1 VSVLPSTSAWN
12 AYRRA
17 AGPIPTVALAWNLY
31 GTGIESMGRDGKP
44 ELVEVGRPGRDQL
57 LIRVDAVGLCFSDVK
72 LLRLGGDHP
81 KLYGR
86 DLREAPTRL
95 GHETSVTVLAVG
107 DDLVDRFRPGQR
119 LAIQPDIYVD
129 GRSTAYGY
137 TIPGG
142 LIEAHLIGPEVL
154 AADDGAYVSEVDPS
168 LGYAETALTEPWACV
183 EASYTQRR
191 RLEPLVGGRMLV
203 VAGPESR
210 RDYEFGRALADA
222 GTLTVV
228 GASAPL
234 REAMLASADPAHTT
248 FAGSLSDPNAAGPFD
263 DVILLDPR
271 RAADVSTAADR
282 LAFRGVLNIVS
293 DAALDGDVEIDIG
306 RIHYH
311 YTAYVGTRGPDVTA
325 AYGEA
330 RNRAE
335 LRPGG
340 VAVVVGAGGPMGQMH
355 VERAL
360 TLANG
365 PRSVLA
371 VDLDEDRLTAAAA
384 KLQPV
389 ADRTG
394 RPLVVETLGPGP
406 DALASAVR
414 RVTGGRGADDVIVT
428 APSAAAVVAASAA
441 MAPDGMLV
449 LFAGVPVGTRAALDL
464 SSVFLDGAQLTGTS
478 GSRIAD
484 QATVISKALALELE
498 PRRALAAIG
507 GLGAATEALQALID
521 GRFPGKI
528 VIFPA
533 LHDLPLTALADLATT
548 EPDVAAALA
557 ADGTWTTAAE
567 ARLFERHLG

>member
-1 VSVLPSTSAWN
+1 
-12 AYRRA
+12 
-17 AGPIPTVALAWNLY
+17 
-31 GTGIESMGRDGKP
+31 
-44 ELVEVGRPGRDQL
+44 
-57 LIRVDAVGLCFSDVK
+57 
-72 LLRLGGDHP
+72 
-81 KLYGR
+81 
-86 DLREAPTRL
+86 
-95 GHETSVTVLAVG
+95 
-107 DDLVDRFRPGQR
+107 
-119 LAIQPDIYVD
+119 
-129 GRSTAYGY
+129 
-137 TIPGG
+137 
-142 LIEAHLIGPEVL
+142 
-154 AADDGAYVSEVDPS
+154 
-168 LGYAETALTEPWACV
+168 
-183 EASYTQRR
+183 
-191 RLEPLVGGRMLV
+191 
-203 VAGPESR
+203 
-210 RDYEFGRALADA
+210 
-222 GTLTVV
+222 
-228 GASAPL
+228 
-234 REAMLASADPAHTT
+234 
-248 FAGSLSDPNAAGPFD
+248 
-263 DVILLDPR
+263 
-271 RAADVSTAADR
+271 
-282 LAFRGVLNIVS
+282 
-293 DAALDGDVEIDIG
+293 
-306 RIHYH
+306 
-311 YTAYVGTRGPDVTA
+311 VGTRGPDVPA

-365 PRSVLA
+365 PRLVLA
-371 VDLDEDRLTAAAA
+371 VDLDEGRLGAAAA

-406 DALASAVR
+406 DALTAAVR

-507 GLGAATEALQALID
+507 GLGAAPEALQALVD

-557 ADGTWTTAAE
+557 TDGTWTTAAE